1 MFERHRNLIN
11 ECYFKFASV
20 IYFSYV
26 NIYSVFK
33 YRKTKKSL
41 LNGIKRKMDSI
52 RSSFDKDKNVVEDEI
67 STLFN
72 NLSTTTISTTDCD
85 TKNVDKTEDIDAIKK
100 LKRNQIWNL
109 METKKLIKDYPP
121 SCFNKIP
128 NFKGC
133 GAAAEKVCKLREFR
147 NAKVVKIN
155 PSLAQMHL
163 RFLTLRH
170 QKTLL
175 VPCPALTEQDFMY
188 VIKPE
193 KLKKFW
199 QFKRA
204 SSKAGAKEYG
214 QSLSLSSTVD
224 NKLHIDLYVVAST
237 VVSSNGVR
245 LGKGLGYAELE
256 WAILYSH
263 GMVSDKTVVITTV
276 HDRQALPAT
285 ELPTSLMCRHDL
297 PVDVI
302 VTPSRVINV
311 KKSGDGKL
319 GKPSDGVLW
328 DLLRDEQ
335 LENIPILK
343 DLKPR

>member
-1 MFERHRNLIN
+1 MESKKN
-11 ECYFKFASV
+11 
-20 IYFSYV
+20 
-26 NIYSVFK
+26 
-33 YRKTKKSL
+33 RK
-41 LNGIKRKMDSI
+41 D
-52 RSSFDKDKNVVEDEI
+52 VVEHEI

-72 NLSTTTISTTDCD
+72 NLSTTTNSISATNCKI
-85 TKNVDKTEDIDAIKK
+85 KNIDNEEDIDAIKK
-100 LKRNQIWNL
+100 SKRNHIWNL

-133 GAAAEKVCKLREFR
+133 GTAAEKVCKLREFR
-147 NAKVVKIN
+147 NAKIVKIN

-170 QKTLL
+170 RKTLL
-175 VPCPALTEQDFMY
+175 VPCPALTEQEFMY

-193 KLKKFW
+193 KLTKFW

-214 QSLSLSSTVD
+214 QSLSLSSSTGD
-224 NKLHIDLYVVAST
+224 NKFHIDLYVVAST
-237 VVSSNGVR
+237 VVSTNGVR

-263 GMVSDKTVVITTV
+263 GMVSDKTVVMTTV
-276 HDRQALPAT
+276 HDSQVLPAA

-302 VTPSRVINV
+302 VTSSRVINV
-311 KKSGDGKL
+311 TSGGNKLL
-319 GKPSDGVLW
+319 GKPSQGVIW
-328 DLLRDEQ
+328 DMLRDEQ

-343 DLKPR
+343 DLKP